1 MSSSDRRRQI
11 LEEAW
16 VGDAVLSLYARR
28 RILQEQG
35 MVDAERF
42 KRMTSNQF
50 LAGLGEPSEVEA
62 EIGRVYAAEGLEAA
76 FRFIETRLM
85 PLFERQELKR
95 LRGVNGP
102 TRNAGGPGGT
112 IPWKR
117 P

>member
-1 MSSSDRRRQI
+1 MTSSERRRQI

-16 VGDAVLSLYARR
+16 VGDAVLALYARR
-28 RILQEQG
+28 RILRDSG
-35 MVDAERF
+35 VVDAERF

-62 EIGRVYAAEGLEAA
+62 EIGRVYERDGVEAA

-85 PLFERQELKR
+85 PLFERQEAKR
-95 LRGVNGP
+95 LRGLSGP
-102 TRNAGGPGGT
+102 RNADPDGT
-112 IPWKR
+112 TPSTR